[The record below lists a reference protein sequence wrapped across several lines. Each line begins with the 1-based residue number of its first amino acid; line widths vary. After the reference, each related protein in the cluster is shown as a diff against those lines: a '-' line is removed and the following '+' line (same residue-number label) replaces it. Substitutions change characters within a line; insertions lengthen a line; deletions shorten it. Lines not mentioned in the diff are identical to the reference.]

1 MLLCAVEGEEGVL
14 DAGEELGLVLELPVA
29 EAGVVGD
36 EEGHEAI
43 EGPVESGGRSAI
55 GEGVDEGQEEVEEL
69 VGGVP
74 ERELELAFGV
84 LEDVVV
90 VVGYHEGRG

>member
-1 MLLCAVEGEEGVL
+1 MLCVVEGEEGVL
-14 DAGEELGLVLELPVA
+14 DAGEELGLVLELPVT
-29 EAGVVGD
+29 EAGVVAD

-69 VGGVP
+69 VGGVH
-74 ERELELAFGV
+74 ERKLELSFGV
-84 LEDVVV
+84 LQDVVV
-90 VVGYHEGRG
+90 AVGDHEG